1 MSGSAHGL
9 GLSFDSILAVLMIA
23 VAWRAL
29 STRDGFESVAL
40 FITFGV
46 MASIAWVRI
55 GSPDLALAE
64 AAIGTGVAGALFVA
78 SLAVLERA
86 EARSE
91 RRSEAHPDGS
101 TEKDEAGDGASR
113 GVDASEDP
121 RRKDDVDC

>member
-1 MSGSAHGL
+1 MSGAAHWL

-29 STRDGFESVAL
+29 SARDGFESVAL

-78 SLAVLERA
+78 SLAVLERSETRA
-86 EARSE
+86 EE
-91 RRSEAHPDGS
+91 PPDDGE
-101 TEKDEAGDGASR
+101 EKDEAGEGASR
-113 GVDASEDP
+113 GTDASEEA
-121 RRKDDVDC
+121 RGEDDADCE

>member
-1 MSGSAHGL
+1 MSGATPGL
-9 GLSFDSILAVLMIA
+9 GVFFDSILAVLMIA

-29 STRDGFESVAL
+29 SARDGFESVVL

-78 SLAVLERA
+78 SLAVLERS
-86 EARSE
+86 EDRSE
-91 RRSEAHPDGS
+91 TRSEENPEPGDPG
-101 TEKDEAGDGASR
+101 DEAGEGRRRRADVIGEDRRAD
-113 GVDASEDP
+113 DA
-121 RRKDDVDC
+121 DC

>member
-1 MSGSAHGL
+1 MSDAAPGL
-9 GLSFDSILAVLMIA
+9 GVFFDSILAVLMVA

-29 STRDGFESVAL
+29 SARDGFESVVL

-64 AAIGTGVAGALFVA
+64 AAIGTGVAGALLVA
-78 SLAVLERA
+78 SLAVLEGS

-91 RRSEAHPDGS
+91 ESSEPGDEREEAGEGTRRRSDAS
-101 TEKDEAGDGASR
+101 DGAR
-113 GVDASEDP
+113 EDDDA
-121 RRKDDVDC
+121 